1 VNQQLLEH
9 PPVPQQE
16 HHRQIQTGLP
26 LPWSHKPLPKAARVC
41 SYEAFASDLYSCSP
55 ISLIGIESIKR
66 CQDSQAS
73 HRLVEK
79 FQQGSNQLFVL
90 GEVSFSNQMIESADC
105 FDAMIA
111 ALAARAVYLG
121 HYNKPTR
128 AQLEMAKVEGWIW
141 LPGSELQTMFENP
154 IG

>member
-1 VNQQLLEH
+1 
-9 PPVPQQE
+9 
-16 HHRQIQTGLP
+16 
-26 LPWSHKPLPKAARVC
+26 
-41 SYEAFASDLYSCSP
+41 
-55 ISLIGIESIKR
+55 
-66 CQDSQAS
+66 
-73 HRLVEK
+73 
-79 FQQGSNQLFVL
+79 
-90 GEVSFSNQMIESADC
+90 MIESADC